1 MSTAR
6 NAGVLAAT
14 VLASGA
20 LLLYPTSLNRASR
33 HGVGRAAPVGVVRP
47 SARPAKAG
55 APPTREVTVNGASE
69 STPYGPVQVQL
80 VLRDR
85 RIVRA
90 VAIDF
95 PDVGGRDREINSYA
109 IPQLQQETLAAQSA
123 HIDAVSGASYTSDG
137 YTRSLQSALDA
148 LPTAEAPSPR

>member
-1 MSTAR
+1 
-6 NAGVLAAT
+6 V
-14 VLASGA
+14 
-20 LLLYPTSLNRASR
+20 
-33 HGVGRAAPVGVVRP
+33 
-47 SARPAKAG
+47 
-55 APPTREVTVNGASE
+55 VTVNGASE
-69 STPYGPVQVQL
+69 STPDGPVQVQL

-123 HIDAVSGASYTSDG
+123 HIDAVSGDSYTSDG